1 MVDAIRA
8 MHECGYLHRDLKIDN
23 IRVDSDNETVKL
35 IDFGISAEWKD
46 KEGNHVQRK
55 ENVQMKG
62 TPIYASLNVH
72 NGITYSRRDDMESLG
87 YCILDLE
94 MNAKLYWRVEFD
106 SFPQT
111 AKNAQA
117 QL

>member
-1 MVDAIRA
+1 MRA
-8 MHECGYLHRDLKIDN
+8 MHECGYLHRDIKIDN
-23 IRVDSDNETVKL
+23 IRVDSDQETIIL

-46 KEGNHVQRK
+46 KEGNHIQRK

-72 NGITYSRRDDMESLG
+72 KGITYSRRDDMESLG

-94 MNAKLYWRVEFD
+94 M
-106 SFPQT
+106 
-111 AKNAQA
+111 
-117 QL
+117 